1 MPECYDVIIVG
12 SGAGGSA
19 AAYKLVLAGKHVLLL
34 EKGHRLPLDR
44 STLDVAEVFA
54 KGKFKNREPW
64 RDGRG
69 GTFVPGEYYNVG
81 GKTKWYGAALLRF
94 DPHEF
99 AADAA
104 HQCLPWPFGYDVLA
118 PYYDEA
124 ETLLHVRHFP
134 NEEGIQALLD
144 KVVSGDRRWRP
155 APLPLGLKPEILLDE
170 AEAKHFDG
178 FASVAGYK
186 SDAEN
191 NLLGPIAAA
200 PNFTLLTKKKV
211 IGLLHRDHKPEEVTG
226 VVCADGTSYAAE
238 AVVLAAGA
246 LTSPRILQDHLAAT
260 RLGDSLPSAPL
271 VGANIKIHANTAL
284 LAVSVFTHRD
294 VLRKTAILFNEDFPH
309 STVQCLG
316 WMDGEILATQLPG
329 VIPRFVNDAI
339 GARTIGFFVTT
350 EDGSSPENRV
360 VSGGGERM
368 PMLDYDLE
376 RLAPAYEQHHAAVR
390 ALAHRL
396 RAAGMASADRYLGIA
411 GTAHALGSMVTGVDP
426 RGSIVDPHG
435 RVHGMCGLYVADGSV
450 LPRSSKVNP
459 ALTIYAWGLRLGDD
473 LAGRA
478 VETTEAAS

>member
-1 MPECYDVIIVG
+1 MPERYDIIIAG

-19 AAYKLVLAGKHVLLL
+19 AAYKLVLAGKRVLLL

-44 STLDVAEVFA
+44 STLDVAKVFA
-54 KGKFKNREPW
+54 QGKFKNRESW

-69 GTFVPGEYYNVG
+69 STFVPGEYYNVG

-99 AADAA
+99 AADEA
-104 HQCLPWPFGYDVLA
+104 HQCLPWPFGCEVLA
-118 PYYDEA
+118 PYYEEA

-134 NEEGIQALLD
+134 NEGGIQALLD
-144 KVVSGDRRWRP
+144 KIVRGDRLWRP

-186 SDAEN
+186 SDAES
-191 NLLGPIAAA
+191 NLLGPIAAS

-211 IGLLHRDHKPEEVTG
+211 VGLLHSDRTPDRVTG
-226 VVCADGTSYAAE
+226 VVCADGASYAADT
-238 AVVLAAGA
+238 VVLAAGA
-246 LTSPRILQDHLAAT
+246 LTSPRILQDHLAVTGLAD
-260 RLGDSLPSAPL
+260 RLPSAPL
-271 VGANIKIHANTAL
+271 VGANVKIHANTAL
-284 LAVSVFTHRD
+284 LAVSPFTHRD
-294 VLRKTAILFNEDFPH
+294 VLRKTAILFNENFPH

-329 VIPRFVNDAI
+329 AMPRFVNEAI
-339 GARTIGFFVTT
+339 GARVIGFFVTT

-360 VSGGGERM
+360 VSGGGEQM
-368 PMLDYDLE
+368 AMLDYDLK
-376 RLAPAYEQHHAAVR
+376 RLAPAYEQHHAVVR
-390 ALAHRL
+390 AFSHRL
-396 RAAGMASADRYLGIA
+396 HAAGLASADRYLGIA
-411 GTAHALGSMVTGVDP
+411 GTAHAIGSMLTGADP
-426 RGSIVDPHG
+426 RGSVVDPDG
-435 RVHGMCGLYVADGSV
+435 KVHGMSGLYVADGSV

-459 ALTIYAWGLRLGDD
+459 ALTIYAWGLRLGDH

-478 VETTEAAS
+478 VETTEPAP